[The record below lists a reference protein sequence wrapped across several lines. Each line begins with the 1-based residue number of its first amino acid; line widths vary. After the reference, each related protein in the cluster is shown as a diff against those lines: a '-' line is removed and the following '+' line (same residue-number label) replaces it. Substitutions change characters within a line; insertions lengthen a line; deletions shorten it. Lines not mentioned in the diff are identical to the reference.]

1 MFSVK
6 RLFKV
11 WVVFAFTLGTAGDVH
26 AQGFLISDT
35 NRARTGMVFDFAG
48 QNLYISTAT
57 GLIKTFNLSTHTFGR
72 SYNLGGWVW
81 GIDIARDDSFILA
94 AQASVSGSQGTFQ
107 RVNLATGAITNI
119 HYTRASSEIG
129 GWDVAIGSNG
139 LAMVT
144 TQFAGSGWTPLRQI
158 DLTTNA
164 ITIRT
169 DAPGSGAGGQVR
181 GGAEEGTKIH
191 RSADGTRFLFM
202 EPDSSAGPFFTYSAL
217 TNTFGPSFDN
227 NSFLDNSAG
236 AVSPNGNLIALSTY
250 SAFGWPAW
258 LNTAPDLGLVHAFN
272 QIHSGI
278 AFDAVRDILYGVN
291 TITEQI
297 IAYSTITFAE
307 LFRLPI
313 GEAIGPPPFTP
324 FDTGTL
330 VASPDGRWLALE
342 TGSGI
347 RIFHLPAPAFATN
360 PATNV
365 ASFSAVLN
373 GSLNPHGLTTNAYF
387 QYGPT
392 TSYGFTTPI
401 KNQTGNTF
409 RSLSANINGLGTNT
423 TYHFRIVATNS
434 AGTRYGSDRTF
445 ATLSPTGP
453 PVVTTHPAL
462 NVSSYSVSLASA
474 TLAGAL
480 DPHGLTTTVY
490 FQYGSTTNYG
500 FTTPVQTQTGSTFR
514 NINTHISGLMNGT
527 SYHFRI
533 VATNSAGTR
542 YGADST
548 FATTF
553 NVTPPPIVT
562 TNPARW
568 VASFSA
574 TLNGLLNPCIL
585 NTNLYFQ
592 YGPTTN
598 YGFNTPLQTLT
609 GNTFHNVSANISGL
623 SASTTYHYRIVATNL
638 SGSTH
643 TSDATFTTL
652 SATGLPIVVTTPAS
666 GLTGSGATLHGSLD
680 PHGLT
685 TTVYFQYGRTNSY
698 GSTTPSQ
705 TQNGNTFRNI
715 GANISGLSAGTPYHF
730 RIVATN
736 SVGTRYGSDRTFTTP

>member
-1 MFSVK
+1 MVK
-6 RLFKV
+6 RQINV
-11 WVVFAFTLGTAGDVH
+11 WVAFAFTLVTAGDVH

-72 SYNLGGWVW
+72 TYNLGGWVW

-119 HYTRASSEIG
+119 HYTRAYPEIG

-158 DLTTNA
+158 DLSTNA

-169 DAPGSGAGGQVR
+169 DDPGSGAGGQVR
-181 GGAEEGTKIH
+181 GASEEGTKVY

-217 TNTFGPSFDN
+217 TNTFGPSFNN
-227 NSFLDNSAG
+227 NSLLDNSAG

-250 SAFGWPAW
+250 SAFDWPAW
-258 LNTAPDLGLVHAFN
+258 LDTAPDLGLVHAFN

-313 GEAIGPPPFTP
+313 GEAIGPPPFVP

-330 VASPDGRWLALE
+330 VASADGRWLALE

-347 RIFHLPAPAFATN
+347 RLFRVPAAAFATN

-365 ASFSAVLN
+365 TSFSAVLN
-373 GSLNPHGLTTNAYF
+373 GSLNPHGLTTTAYF

-392 TSYGFTTPI
+392 TSYGFTTAVQT
-401 KNQTGNTF
+401 QTGNTF
-409 RSLSANINGLGTNT
+409 RSLGRNVSGLSPNT
-423 TYHFRIVATNS
+423 TYHFRIVTTNTN
-434 AGTRYGSDRTF
+434 GTRYGSDRTF
-445 ATLSPTGP
+445 TTLSPTGA
-453 PVVTTHPAL
+453 PVVTTNPAV
-462 NVSSYSVSLASA
+462 NIRSYSVTLASA

-490 FQYGSTTNYG
+490 FQYGPTTSYG
-500 FTTPVQTQTGSTFR
+500 FTTPSHTQTGNTFR
-514 NINTHISGLMNGT
+514 NSTANISGLTNGT
-527 SYHFRI
+527 AYHFRI
-533 VATNSAGTR
+533 VAINSAGTK
-542 YGADST
+542 YGADRT

-553 NVTPPPIVT
+553 NVTPPPVVT
-562 TNPARW
+562 TKPATFI
-568 VASFSA
+568 ASFSA

-585 NTNLYFQ
+585 NTNLNFQ
-592 YGPTTN
+592 YGPTTS
-598 YGFNTPLQTLT
+598 YGFNTPVQTLT

-652 SATGLPIVVTTPAS
+652 SATGLPVIVTTPAS
-666 GLTGSGATLHGSLD
+666 GLTGSAATLQGSLD

-705 TQNGNTFRNI
+705 TRNGNTFRNI
-715 GANISGLSAGTPYHF
+715 SANISGLSAGTPYHF

-736 SVGTRYGSDRTFTTP
+736 SAGTRYGNDKTFTTP